1 MVAPRVSLA
10 VMRFARWRLAALLV
24 LMAALACRPAF
35 QLKRYPTD
43 MALYQASL
51 REFQRRRWDNAVT
64 GFERLTSSLPARD
77 TLLPRAFWYLAK
89 AQQGRREWLLAAQS
103 FQRLVDGFPEDSLA
117 DDAQLEVARSYR
129 RLWRK
134 PTLDSQYGE
143 TSVAAYRQF
152 LGLFPDSP
160 LTSQA
165 TNESRA
171 LEEWFATKN
180 YEIGQH
186 YLRRKM
192 YDSAIIYFRDVMR
205 LYPSA
210 PTARKAGLRMVQAYR
225 TIRWND
231 EAKEVC
237 TTLRKQYPTD
247 EEVRLA
253 CGDVTAAVAPDR

>member
-1 MVAPRVSLA
+1 MT
-10 VMRFARWRLAALLV
+10 RFAHWRLAALLV
-24 LMAALACRPAF
+24 LMTALACRPAF
-35 QLKRYPTD
+35 QLKRYTTD
-43 MALYQASL
+43 TALYQASL
-51 REFQRRRWDNAVT
+51 REFERRRWANAVA
-64 GFERLTSSLPARD
+64 GFERLTTSLPARD

-103 FQRLVDGFPEDSLA
+103 FQRLVEGFPEDSLA

-143 TSVAAYRQF
+143 TALAAYRQF
-152 LGLFPDSP
+152 LGLFPDSR
-160 LTSQA
+160 LTNQA
-165 TNESRA
+165 TSEARA

-210 PTARKAGLRMVQAYR
+210 PTARKAGLRMVHAYR
-225 TIRWND
+225 TIRWKD

-237 TTLRKQYPTD
+237 STLRQQYPTD

-253 CGDVTAAVAPDR
+253 CGGVTAAVAPDR

>member
-1 MVAPRVSLA
+1 MW
-10 VMRFARWRLAALLV
+10 FARCRLAALLA
-24 LMAALACRPAF
+24 LMTALACRPAF
-35 QLKRYPTD
+35 QLKRYTTD
-43 MALYQASL
+43 TALYQASL
-51 REFQRRRWDNAVT
+51 REFERRHWDNAVA
-64 GFERLTSSLPARD
+64 GFERLTTSLPARD

-89 AQQGRREWLLAAQS
+89 AQQGRREWLLGAQS

-143 TSVAAYRQF
+143 TSLAAYRQL

-160 LTSQA
+160 LTKQA

-180 YEIGQH
+180 YEIGRH

-237 TTLRKQYPTD
+237 TALRKQYPTD

>member
-1 MVAPRVSLA
+1 MSS
-10 VMRFARWRLAALLV
+10 ARWRLAALLIIV
-24 LMAALACRPAF
+24 SAVSACRPAF

-43 MALYQASL
+43 TALYQASL
-51 REFQRRRWDNAVT
+51 REFERRRWSNAVL
-64 GFERLTSSLPARD
+64 GFERLTTSLPARD

-89 AQQGRREWLLAAQS
+89 SQQGRREWLLAAQS
-103 FQRLVDGFPEDSLA
+103 FQRLVEGFPEDSLA

-143 TSVAAYRQF
+143 TALAAYRQL

-160 LTSQA
+160 LATQA
-165 TNESRA
+165 TTEARQ

-205 LYPSA
+205 LYPAA

-237 TTLRKQYPTD
+237 TTLRRTYPTD
-247 EEVRLA
+247 AEVRAA
-253 CGDVTAAVAPDR
+253 CGDVTAAAAPDR

>member
-1 MVAPRVSLA
+1 VI
-10 VMRFARWRLAALLV
+10 RFARWRLAALLV
-24 LMAALACRPAF
+24 LMPALAACRPTF
-35 QLKRYPTD
+35 QLKRFTTD
-43 MALYQASL
+43 TALYQASL
-51 REFQRRRWDNAVT
+51 REFERRRWDNAVA
-64 GFERLTSSLPARD
+64 GFERLTTALPARD

-103 FQRLVDGFPEDSLA
+103 FQRLVEGFPEDSLA
-117 DDAQLEVARSYR
+117 DDAQVETARSYR

-134 PTLDSQYGE
+134 PALDAQYGE
-143 TSVAAYRQF
+143 TALAAYRQL
-152 LGLFPDSP
+152 LGLYPDSP
-160 LTSQA
+160 HINAA
-165 TNESRA
+165 TAELA
-171 LEEWFATKN
+171 ELEEWFAKKN
-180 YEIGQH
+180 YDIGQH

-205 LYPSA
+205 LYPKT

-237 TTLRKQYPTD
+237 TNLRQSYPADT
-247 EEVRLA
+247 EVRQA

>member
-1 MVAPRVSLA
+1 VT
-10 VMRFARWRLAALLV
+10 RFARWCLAAFLI
-24 LMAALACRPAF
+24 LASAPACQPAF
-35 QLKRYPTD
+35 QLKRYTTD
-43 MALYQASL
+43 TALYRASL
-51 REFQRRRWDNAVT
+51 REFQQRRWANAVA
-64 GFERLTSSLPARD
+64 GFERLTTTLPARD

-103 FQRLVDGFPEDSLA
+103 FQRLVEGFPEDSLA

-143 TSVAAYRQF
+143 TSLSAYRQF

-160 LTSQA
+160 LTKQA
-165 TNESRA
+165 TAEAQA

-210 PTARKAGLRMVQAYR
+210 PSARKAGLRMVQAYR
-225 TIRWND
+225 TIRWHE

-237 TTLRKQYPTD
+237 TTLRRQYPTD
-247 EEVRLA
+247 QEVRQA
-253 CGDVTAAVAPDR
+253 CGDVTAAAAPDR

>member
-1 MVAPRVSLA
+1 MPSRRVSVA
-10 VMRFARWRLAALLV
+10 VMRLVNWRVAALVV
-24 LMAALACRPAF
+24 LGSVLACRPAF
-35 QLKRYPTD
+35 QLKRYNTD
-43 MALYQASL
+43 VSLYQASL
-51 REFQRRRWDNAVT
+51 REFERRRWDNAVL
-64 GFERLTSSLPARD
+64 GFERLTTTLPARD
-77 TLLPRAFWYLAK
+77 TLLPRSFWYLAK

-103 FQRLVDGFPEDSLA
+103 FQRLVEGFPEDSLA
-117 DDAQLEVARSYR
+117 DEAQLEVARSYR

-143 TSVAAYRQF
+143 TALASYRQF

-160 LTSQA
+160 LTKAA
-165 TNESRA
+165 TAELQA
-171 LEEWFATKN
+171 LEEWFAIKD
-180 YEIGQH
+180 YETGRWF
-186 YLRRKM
+186 LRRKM

-210 PTARKAGLRMVQAYR
+210 PTARRAGLRMLQAYR

-237 TTLRKQYPTD
+237 TTLRRQYPTD
-247 EEVRLA
+247 AEVRAA

>member
-1 MVAPRVSLA
+1 VTSS
-10 VMRFARWRLAALLV
+10 ARWRLAALV
-24 LMAALACRPAF
+24 IIVSAVPACRPAF
-35 QLKRYPTD
+35 QLKRNPTD
-43 MALYQASL
+43 TALYQASL
-51 REFQRRRWDNAVT
+51 REFERGRWSNAVL
-64 GFERLTSSLPARD
+64 GFERLTTSLPARD

-89 AQQGRREWLLAAQS
+89 SQQGRREWLLAAQS
-103 FQRLVDGFPEDSLA
+103 FQRLVEGFPEDSLA

-143 TSVAAYRQF
+143 TALAAYRQL

-160 LTSQA
+160 LTTQGTTEA
-165 TNESRA
+165 QQ

-205 LYPSA
+205 LYPTA

-237 TTLRKQYPTD
+237 TTLRRTYPTD
-247 EEVRLA
+247 EEVRAA
-253 CGDVTAAVAPDR
+253 CGDVTAAAAPDR

>member
-1 MVAPRVSLA
+1 
-10 VMRFARWRLAALLV
+10 MRSYRWRLAALLIV
-24 LMAALACRPAF
+24 ACVIPGCRPAF
-35 QLKRYPTD
+35 QLRRYTTD
-43 MALYQASL
+43 TALFQASL
-51 REFQRRRWDNAVT
+51 REFERRRWNNAVA
-64 GFERLTSSLPARD
+64 GFERLTTTLPARD
-77 TLLPRAFWYLAK
+77 TLLPRSFWYLAK

-103 FQRLVDGFPEDSLA
+103 FTRLVEGFPEDTLA

-143 TSVAAYRQF
+143 TALAAYRQF

-160 LTSQA
+160 LTGAASG
-165 TNESRA
+165 ELRE
-171 LEEWFATKN
+171 LEEWFAVKN

-210 PTARKAGLRMVQAYR
+210 PTARRAGLRMVHAYR
-225 TIRWND
+225 TIRWNE

-237 TTLRKQYPTD
+237 TTLRRSYPTD

>member
-1 MVAPRVSLA
+1 MVLRRVSLA
-10 VMRFARWRLAALLV
+10 VMSSARWRLAALLILGSAV
-24 LMAALACRPAF
+24 AACRPTF

-43 MALYQASL
+43 TALYQASL
-51 REFQRRRWDNAVT
+51 REFERRRWDNAVL
-64 GFERLTSSLPARD
+64 GFERLTTTLPARD

-89 AQQGRREWLLAAQS
+89 SQQGRREWLLAAQS
-103 FQRLVDGFPEDSLA
+103 FQRVVEGFPEDSLA
-117 DDAQLEVARSYR
+117 DDAQFEVARSYR
-129 RLWRK
+129 RLWR
-134 PTLDSQYGE
+134 TLDAQYGE
-143 TSVAAYRQF
+143 TALAAYRQ
-152 LGLFPDSP
+152 LVGLFPDSP
-160 LTSQA
+160 LANHA
-165 TNESRA
+165 TAEARQ

-205 LYPSA
+205 LYPTA

-237 TTLRKQYPTD
+237 TTLRRTYPTD

>member
-1 MVAPRVSLA
+1 
-10 VMRFARWRLAALLV
+10 MRFARWRFAALLV
-24 LMAALACRPAF
+24 LITAVACRPAF

-43 MALYQASL
+43 AALYQASL
-51 REFQRRRWDNAVT
+51 REFQRRHWDNAVA
-64 GFERLTSSLPARD
+64 GFERLTTSLPARD

-103 FQRLVDGFPEDSLA
+103 YQRLVEGFPEDSLA

-143 TSVAAYRQF
+143 TALTAYRQF

-160 LTSQA
+160 LTKQA
-165 TNESRA
+165 TTESQA

-180 YEIGQH
+180 YEIGRH

-237 TTLRKQYPTD
+237 STLRKQYPMD
-247 EEVRLA
+247 GEVRLA

>member
-1 MVAPRVSLA
+1 VTSS
-10 VMRFARWRLAALLV
+10 ARWRLAALV
-24 LMAALACRPAF
+24 IIVSAVPACRPAF

-43 MALYQASL
+43 TALYQASL
-51 REFQRRRWDNAVT
+51 REFERGRWSNAVL
-64 GFERLTSSLPARD
+64 GFERLTTSLPARD

-89 AQQGRREWLLAAQS
+89 SQQGRREWLLAAQS
-103 FQRLVDGFPEDSLA
+103 FQRLVEGFPEDSLA

-143 TSVAAYRQF
+143 TALAAYRQL

-160 LTSQA
+160 LTTQGTTEA
-165 TNESRA
+165 QQ

-205 LYPSA
+205 LYPTA

-237 TTLRKQYPTD
+237 TTLRRTYPTD
-247 EEVRLA
+247 EEVRAA
-253 CGDVTAAVAPDR
+253 CGDVTAAAALDR

>member
-1 MVAPRVSLA
+1 
-10 VMRFARWRLAALLV
+10 MRFAHWRLAALLV
-24 LMAALACRPAF
+24 LVTAPACRPAF
-35 QLKRYPTD
+35 QLKRYTTD
-43 MALYQASL
+43 TALYQASL
-51 REFQRRRWDNAVT
+51 REFERRRWDNAVA
-64 GFERLTSSLPARD
+64 GFERLTTSLPARD

-134 PTLDSQYGE
+134 PVLDSQYGE
-143 TSVAAYRQF
+143 TALAAYRQF

-160 LTSQA
+160 LTNQA
-165 TNESRA
+165 TNEARV

-205 LYPSA
+205 LYPTA

-237 TTLRKQYPTD
+237 STLRQQYPTD

-253 CGDVTAAVAPDR
+253 CGGVTAAVAPDR

>member
-1 MVAPRVSLA
+1 
-10 VMRFARWRLAALLV
+10 MRFARWRLAALLV
-24 LMAALACRPAF
+24 LITALACRPAF
-35 QLKRYPTD
+35 QLKRYTTD
-43 MALYQASL
+43 TALYQASL
-51 REFQRRRWDNAVT
+51 REFQRRRWENAVA
-64 GFERLTSSLPARD
+64 GFERLTTSLPARD

-89 AQQGRREWLLAAQS
+89 AHQGRREWLLAAQS
-103 FQRLVDGFPEDSLA
+103 FQRLVEGFPEDSLA

-143 TSVAAYRQF
+143 TSLAAYRQF

-160 LTSQA
+160 LANQA

-237 TTLRKQYPTD
+237 TTLRRQYPTD

>member
-1 MVAPRVSLA
+1 VIRLAP
-10 VMRFARWRLAALLV
+10 WRLAALLI
-24 LMAALACRPAF
+24 LMSAAAACRPAF
-35 QLKRYPTD
+35 QLRRYTTD
-43 MALYQASL
+43 AALYHASL
-51 REFQRRRWDNAVT
+51 REFERRRWDNAVA
-64 GFERLTSSLPARD
+64 GFERLTTSLPARD

-103 FQRLVDGFPEDSLA
+103 FTRLVEGFPEDTLA

-143 TSVAAYRQF
+143 TALAAYRQF

-160 LTSQA
+160 LTSRA
-165 TNESRA
+165 TAELSQ
-171 LEEWFATKN
+171 LEEWFAIKN
-180 YEIGQH
+180 FEIGQH

-210 PTARKAGLRMVQAYR
+210 PTARRAGLRMVQAYR
-225 TIRWND
+225 SIRWND

-237 TTLRKQYPTD
+237 TTLRRTYPAD
-247 EEVRLA
+247 QEVRLA
-253 CGDVTAAVAPDR
+253 CGEVTAAAVPDR